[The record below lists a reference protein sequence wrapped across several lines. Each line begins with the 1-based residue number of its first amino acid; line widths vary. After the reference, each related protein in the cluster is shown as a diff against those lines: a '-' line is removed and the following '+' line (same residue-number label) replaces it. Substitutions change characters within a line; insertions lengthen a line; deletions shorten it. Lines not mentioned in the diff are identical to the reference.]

1 MILTVFLQLTT
12 LKKEGGNASL
22 SSEKVLAFRQAL
34 HILDTGLTVDGPLKR
49 QLGAL
54 EMRDQRAVSIS

>member
-1 MILTVFLQLTT
+1 MSA
-12 LKKEGGNASL
+12 KKEGTL
-22 SSEKVLAFRQAL
+22 SSDKLLAFRQAL

-54 EMRDQRAVSIS
+54 EMRDQRAVSAFVSLFSCAF